1 MAESRRLADLHLGQP
16 GLLTYIPSD
25 GPDRPGILHSAR
37 ITSHAP
43 RFNIVGTTANLYAPS
58 RPGVPNPS
66 SKLHKTLRVQGR
78 YLLNS
83 HPEACIGGPAAFSD
97 ILKDSL
103 SRSKHSDDLQDQRDT
118 LAMGDVT
125 DAGPNIYTTT
135 PLLAVVT
142 GESGQKLRLVVANK
156 SQWQWGEHEDA
167 LLHLSVMDI
176 SHQENETI
184 WTGDGLPIVNV
195 KFVTTWWQTAR
206 ARWLLVQTQS
216 TVTLLQPEL
225 HSVPVPQH
233 HAHSS
238 SDAFQPPS
246 FIAPNR
252 LIVLDHKDIGGNGIS
267 DVWFIPASIGSLP
280 QLGVID
286 QCGYW
291 SIWTLMGTWQVNMNT
306 LRLSLYKCGHICDGV
321 LPSIPPHTT
330 HPAQRHG
337 MLLIG
342 QTCTDDSSDLPSM
355 PEQDSKDRIV
365 SSPHYF
371 LIWNAGNL
379 VLLDLETE
387 KIIQKLDIVR
397 QSRLAPDWIIGVE
410 QSPANPRHVFVLT
423 ARQII
428 WLDLALTQGAAET
441 VVLRPTLLL
450 ACSHVGF
457 DNEDYRMSTCR
468 ASEDNGSSTMVFI
481 HSPNVGQLTVY
492 WFGLAPETQLPQ
504 YHRHMTSLSSAGQ
517 HSAINKAQ
525 LIKVWPAKLED
536 DPQASGKPGPGL
548 EYIRNDVKFYQM
560 TILGEDL
567 SVRYCICASSPDPT
581 INVTLPT
588 IRVSWSHSEERRRHK
603 KRRKRLLRQMG
614 NLFVVPDGMTDENMN
629 TLLMKRKTINIEVPN
644 QDAAKYEPRPK
655 LLKVD
660 GIMQEISSQLSSAID
675 RGACGLPTDM
685 IAFIRH
691 TFDHC
696 TLENGT
702 IPLTSWMQLFSNAEE
717 PIAYDPLSDSM
728 EPDMW
733 ELLRSTGNSA
743 IVTQLRRRDVDGNEP
758 SSSVLEY
765 SSLVKQFSDF
775 WLQSAPSLPQE
786 MQLVRLIW
794 VCEVARDFYLSSYGC
809 LVQDVPLLEPFL
821 EAGTSSD
828 AERHAADDITQQSSH
843 RSTQPDIKVA
853 ASSPAEPV
861 SSPGAN
867 EAAEPVDAAFQ
878 RLRLLCPTLTPG
890 TLGPLKPPKVLSYWP
905 SERGVDTDDYISSV
919 ALAEEAKFSH
929 IKERRRRV
937 ESRKR
942 AQSEKYKLPPM
953 KRPVGET
960 KREED
965 TFVDLTQRRTPAMQ
979 IMSSQQ
985 AVPGSSQ
992 SFVVAG
998 PSVAMSQPVSGV
1010 FGDRKVVK
1018 KGKRKSGFR

>member
-142 GESGQKLRLVVANK
+142 GASGQKLRLVVANK

-233 HAHSS
+233 HADSS

-536 DPQASGKPGPGL
+536 DPQAS
-548 EYIRNDVKFYQM
+548 
-560 TILGEDL
+560 
-567 SVRYCICASSPDPT
+567 
-581 INVTLPT
+581 
-588 IRVSWSHSEERRRHK
+588 
-603 KRRKRLLRQMG
+603 
-614 NLFVVPDGMTDENMN
+614 DENMN

-685 IAFIRH
+685 IAFIRN

-843 RSTQPDIKVA
+843 RSTQPDIKFA

-953 KRPVGET
+953 KRPIGET

-992 SFVVAG
+992 SFMVAG